1 MKYVEMLAGA
11 LWDRLMRTLCETRCV
26 VKILI
31 HMVGCAAMALAFGGT
46 ARAQDAVRIATE
58 GSYPPWNATSA
69 DGTLIGFDID
79 VGNAMCE
86 RMAVTCE
93 WVPQQWDGII
103 VGLLAGHYDL
113 IISSMSITDE
123 RRKRIAF
130 SAAYVTDPVFF
141 VAATDSGLQSAK
153 TLEELQSLLV
163 GKAVGVQPATVHAN
177 FLQKYMGDTIE
188 MRFYDTQD
196 NIILDLTSGR
206 IDAGLAHRSSW
217 QAFFQTKAGAGFDT
231 FGPPLT
237 GSEYPVLGEGTGI
250 GIRKEDS
257 ELLTMVNGA
266 LAAMKADGT
275 MKALSEKWFGY
286 DITMY

>member
-1 MKYVEMLAGA
+1 MKYSKIPAGFEWSRPA
-11 LWDRLMRTLCETRCV
+11 RTLHGARFA
-26 VKILI
+26 VKILVHLI
-31 HMVGCAAMALAFGGT
+31 GACALALALGGT
-46 ARAQDAVRIATE
+46 ALAQETVRIATE
-58 GSYPPWNATSA
+58 GSYPPWNATDS

-79 VGNAMCE
+79 VGNALCE
-86 RMAVTCE
+86 RMGVTCE

-113 IISSMSITDE
+113 IISSMSITNE

-130 SAAYVTDPVFF
+130 SDAYVTDPVFF
-141 VAATDSGLQSAK
+141 VAAADSELQSAT
-153 TLEELQSLLV
+153 TLEEVQSLLV
-163 GKAVGVQPATVHAN
+163 GKAVGVQTATVHAN
-177 FLQKYMGDTIE
+177 FLQQYLGDTIE
-188 MRFYDTQD
+188 MRLYDTQD
-196 NIILDLTSGR
+196 NIILDLASGR

-217 QAFFQTKAGAGFDT
+217 QAFLQTEDGAGFDT

-250 GIRKEDS
+250 GIRKEDTK
-257 ELLTMVNGA
+257 LLAMVNEV